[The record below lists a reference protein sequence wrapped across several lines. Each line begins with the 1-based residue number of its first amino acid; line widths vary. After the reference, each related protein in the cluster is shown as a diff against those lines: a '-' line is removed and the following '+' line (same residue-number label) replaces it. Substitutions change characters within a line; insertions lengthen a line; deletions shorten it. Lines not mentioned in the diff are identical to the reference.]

1 MKRIAVTTLV
11 LLVAVTLTSTVSH
24 GKPMGNKAGL
34 EKTVNTFFDLVKANN
49 VDKMKTYYTTDYSF
63 TGPEG
68 NIMGAEERLKVLKDS
83 GGTFVSSSGIT
94 VRTYGSAGVV
104 TGIATTKNSSGANE
118 QSRFIQMWTWQG
130 GRWRLAASQVTK
142 IA

>member
-11 LLVAVTLTSTVSH
+11 LLVTLTFPAAVSR
-24 GKPMGNKAGL
+24 GKPMAKKAGL

-68 NIMGAEERLKVLKDS
+68 NIMGAEERLKVLKES
-83 GGTFVSSSGIT
+83 GGTFVSASGIT
-94 VRTYGSAGVV
+94 VRVYGNAGVV
-104 TGIATTKNSSGANE
+104 TGIATSKNSSGATE

-130 GRWRLAASQVTK
+130 GRWRLAASQVTR

>member
-11 LLVAVTLTSTVSH
+11 LLNTLAFPALSH
-24 GKPMGNKAGL
+24 GKPMANKASL
-34 EKTVNTFFDLVKANN
+34 EKTVNTFFDFVKANN

-68 NIMGAEERLKVLKDS
+68 SIMGAEERLKVLKES
-83 GGTFVSSSGIT
+83 GGIFVSASGIT
-94 VRTYGSAGVV
+94 VRIYGTAGVV
-104 TGIATTKNSSGANE
+104 TGIATTKNSSGAAE

-130 GRWRLAASQVTK
+130 GRWRLAASQVTR

>member
-11 LLVAVTLTSTVSH
+11 LLVTLTFPSAVSH
-24 GKPMGNKAGL
+24 GKPMGSKAAL
-34 EKTVNTFFDLVKANN
+34 EKTVNAFFDLVKANN
-49 VDKMKTYYTTDYSF
+49 VDKMKTYFTTDYSF

-68 NIMGAEERLKVLKDS
+68 NIMGADERLKVLTES
-83 GGTFVSSSGIT
+83 GTNFVSTSGIT
-94 VRTYGSAGVV
+94 VRTYGNAGVV
-104 TGIATTKNSSGANE
+104 TGIATTKNSSGATE

-130 GRWRLAASQVTK
+130 GRWRLAASQVTR

>member
-1 MKRIAVTTLV
+1 MKRIAVTALV
-11 LLVAVTLTSTVSH
+11 LLVALTFPSAVSH

-34 EKTVNTFFDLVKANN
+34 EKIVNTFFDLVKANN
-49 VDKMKTYYTTDYSF
+49 VDKMRTYYTTDYSF

-68 NIMGAEERLKVLKDS
+68 NIMGVEERLKVLKES
-83 GGTFVSSSGIT
+83 GGTFVSASGIT
-94 VRTYGSAGVV
+94 VRTYGNAGVV
-104 TGIATTKNSSGANE
+104 TGIATTRNSSGASE

-130 GRWRLAASQVTK
+130 GRWRLVASQLTR

>member
-11 LLVAVTLTSTVSH
+11 LLVALTFPSAVSQ
-24 GKPMGNKAGL
+24 GKPMADKAGL

-49 VDKMKTYYTTDYSF
+49 VDKIKPYYTTDYSF

-68 NIMGAEERLKVLKDS
+68 NIMGAEERLNVLKES
-83 GGTFVSSSGIT
+83 GGTFLGASGIT
-94 VRTYGSAGVV
+94 VRIFGSAGVV
-104 TGIATTKNSSGANE
+104 TGIATTKNSSGATE
-118 QSRFIQMWTWQG
+118 QSRFIQMWTWQR
-130 GRWRLAASQVTK
+130 GRWRLAASQLTR

>member
-11 LLVAVTLTSTVSH
+11 LLNTLAFPAVSH
-24 GKPMGNKAGL
+24 GKPMATKASL
-34 EKTVNTFFDLVKANN
+34 EKTVNTFFDFVKANN

-68 NIMGAEERLKVLKDS
+68 SIMGAEERLKRLKES
-83 GGTFVSSSGIT
+83 GGIFVSASGIT
-94 VRTYGSAGVV
+94 IRIYGTAGVV
-104 TGIATTKNSSGANE
+104 TGIATTKNSSGAAE

-130 GRWRLAASQVTK
+130 GRWRLAASQVTR

>member
-1 MKRIAVTTLV
+1 MKRIATTVLV
-11 LLVAVTLTSTVSH
+11 LLVTLTFPSAVSH
-24 GKPMGNKAGL
+24 GKPMGSKAAL
-34 EKTVNTFFDLVKANN
+34 EKTVNAFFDLVKANN

-68 NIMGAEERLKVLKDS
+68 NIMGAEERLKMLKES
-83 GGTFVSSSGIT
+83 GGTFVSASGIT
-94 VRTYGSAGVV
+94 VRIYGSAGVV
-104 TGIATTKNSSGANE
+104 TGIATTKNSSGATE

-130 GRWRLAASQVTK
+130 GRWRLAASQVTR

>member
-1 MKRIAVTTLV
+1 MKRITVTTLV
-11 LLVAVTLTSTVSH
+11 LLVTLAFPSAVSQ
-24 GKPMGNKAGL
+24 GKPMPNRAGL

-49 VDKMKTYYTTDYSF
+49 VDKIKTYYTTDYSF

-68 NIMGAEERLKVLKDS
+68 NIMGSEERLNVLKES
-83 GGTFVSSSGIT
+83 GGTFLGASGIT
-94 VRTYGSAGVV
+94 VRIYGSAGVV
-104 TGIATTKNSSGANE
+104 TGIATTKNSSGATE

-130 GRWRLAASQVTK
+130 GRWRLAASQITR

>member
-11 LLVAVTLTSTVSH
+11 LLVTLTFSSAVSQ
-24 GKPMGNKAGL
+24 GKPIANKAGL

-68 NIMGAEERLKVLKDS
+68 NIMGAEERLKVLKES
-83 GGTFVSSSGIT
+83 GGTFVSASGIT
-94 VRTYGSAGVV
+94 VRTYGNAGVV
-104 TGIATTKNSSGANE
+104 TGIATTKNSSGAAE

-130 GRWRLAASQVTK
+130 GRWRLAASQVTR

>member
-1 MKRIAVTTLV
+1 MNRTAVTTLV
-11 LLVAVTLTSTVSH
+11 LLVTLTFPSLVSQ
-24 GKPMGNKAGL
+24 GKPMANKAGL
-34 EKTVNTFFDLVKANN
+34 QKTVNTFFDLVKANN

-68 NIMGAEERLKVLKDS
+68 NIMGAEERIKALKES
-83 GGTFVSSSGIT
+83 GGTFLSASGIT
-94 VRTYGSAGVV
+94 VRIYGTAGVA
-104 TGIATTKNSSGANE
+104 TGVATTKNSSGATE